1 MADQAAAANWQR
13 YEYGRTRGHRDYC
26 AQARRCERF
35 FLGGGEQWDEADL
48 AILKSQGR
56 PAYEFNEVMPSIN
69 AAVGYQI
76 HNRMDIS
83 FKPRGGNADQIQAE
97 IRSKIAM
104 QIADDNKLHWLETQ
118 VFGDGIIQQRG
129 YFDIR
134 MDFADNLQGDITVST
149 LDPLDVIPDPDAKS
163 YDPDDWADVTVTRW
177 LTHDDV
183 EQQFGK
189 DKRIEVENFK
199 ADDADFGDDGD
210 SEPRNKFGDVNSGA
224 AYDSQYSDAQVRRV
238 RVIDRQRWVY
248 TLTKVGVW
256 PETGDVRVIED
267 ESPEALAEM
276 QAKGVI
282 ITKRM
287 QKRIKW
293 TVSTY
298 DITLHDDWSPY
309 KHFTI
314 VPYFAYFR
322 RGKTRG
328 MIDNA
333 IGPQEALNKAVS
345 QFVHIINTS
354 ANSGW
359 VVEENSLTNMEVSDL
374 ETVGAKTGLVL
385 EHKQGSAAPQ
395 KIQPN
400 AVPTGVDRLIDRA
413 TNALKDATVPE
424 AMRGINSPEVSGIA
438 IQSKQFASQ
447 QQMATPLDNLAH
459 TRHLLAVRML
469 DLMHQF
475 YTAQRVF
482 RITETN
488 PMTGKPETKELAIN
502 EHDPVTGSYTNDM
515 TEGEYDVVISE
526 QPLAATFED
535 TQFQQ
540 ALELR
545 KAGVPVPDDVVI
557 RHSNLTDKADIL
569 SRMDGQKQADP
580 LAEAKAALIAAQ
592 TEKVKAEVGDVN
604 NAAIKKSIE
613 AMFSAMQAAEV
624 IATTPQTAPIADELM
639 AAGGYQHPTPGGV
652 DPNFPQPGVLSPVA
666 GGLPTGADSTTL
678 EPRPLTHPATPGVG
692 KQRGIETQRADSGM
706 PKIADG
712 VPGFANGGMIGEEEP
727 DEQDGL
733 TSTQRIGIQGLTQR
747 AEEGQIGN
755 SIKLPA
761 GLSPS
766 QQGSALIDMSRAA
779 PTGTDPDLLNGLRD
793 AASAVANPGYEDNG
807 AFGSAFKTFGG
818 GDDILRRF
826 ANGGMIGNT
835 YDTQLSPDD
844 EQQFQQWATQTSQKM
859 GRDVMMDTE
868 DYDLRGLY
876 KGQGGFGENGHAPDT
891 FKKPNHPTFS
901 DQSQYHGQNGMQ
913 GGAWDQVDGKDRFTP
928 GPTNLQNWKPD
939 QLRDYFNRAEPNV
952 ILNIQGYANGGQVG
966 RYMGGG
972 QIVGPGTGTSDSV
985 PAVVDGQEP
994 IKVSAGEFIV
1004 PADVVAAL
1012 GPDFFESLIMK
1023 FHTPTDG
1030 DSSAAG

>member
-1 MADQAAAANWQR
+1 MSDQEASRNWER

-69 AAVGYQI
+69 AAIGYQI
-76 HNRMDIS
+76 HNRMDIA
-83 FKPRGGNADQIQAE
+83 FKPRGGNADQLQAE

-163 YDPDDWADVTVTRW
+163 YDPDDWADVVVTRW
-177 LTHDDV
+177 LTYDDV

-189 DKRIEVENFK
+189 DKRTAVENFK
-199 ADDADFGDDGD
+199 ADDSDFGDDGD

-267 ESPEALAEM
+267 ESPEAIAEM

-309 KHFTI
+309 KHFTV

-359 VVEENSLTNMEVSDL
+359 VVEENSLTNMEVGDL
-374 ETVGAKTGLVL
+374 ETIGAKTGLVL

-447 QQMATPLDNLAH
+447 QQMATPLDNLSH

-469 DLMHQF
+469 DLMQQF

-502 EHDPVTGSYTNDM
+502 EFDPVSGAYTNDM

-580 LAEAKAALIAAQ
+580 LAEAKAALLAAQ
-592 TEKVKAEVGDVN
+592 TDKVRADIIDVN

-613 AMFSAMQAAEV
+613 TQFSAMQAAEV

-639 AAGGYQHPTPGGV
+639 MAAGYQRPTPGGV
-652 DPNFPQPGVLSPVA
+652 DPNFPTVATLGLQPVA
-666 GGLPTGADSTTL
+666 GGMPPGADSTTF
-678 EPRPLTHPATPGVG
+678 EPLPLTRPATPGVG

-712 VPGFANGGMIGEEEP
+712 VPGFANGGMIGE
-727 DEQDGL
+727 DEDPETGL
-733 TSTQRIGIQGLTQR
+733 TPSQSLGINSMVDR
-747 AEEGQIGN
+747 AESGDIGN
-755 SIKLPA
+755 SIRLPA

-779 PTGTDPDLLNGLRD
+779 PTGTSRSLLDALREK
-793 AASAVANPGYEDNG
+793 ASEVANPGYG
-807 AFGSAFKTFGG
+807 ADGGSA
-818 GDDILRRF
+818 R
-826 ANGGMIGNT
+826 IG
-835 YDTQLSPDD
+835 LS
-844 EQQFQQWATQTSQKM
+844 
-859 GRDVMMDTE
+859 
-868 DYDLRGLY
+868 GLY
-876 KGQGGFGENGHAPDT
+876 QQDPD
-891 FKKPNHPTFS
+891 
-901 DQSQYHGQNGMQ
+901 
-913 GGAWDQVDGKDRFTP
+913 
-928 GPTNLQNWKPD
+928 
-939 QLRDYFNRAEPNV
+939 
-952 ILNIQGYANGGQVG
+952 GYAN
-966 RYMGGG
+966 GG
-972 QIVGPGTGTSDSV
+972 QIVGPGTGTSDSI

-994 IKVSAGEFIV
+994 IKVSAGEFVI
-1004 PADVVAAL
+1004 PKDVVDAL
-1012 GPDFFESLIMK
+1012 GADFFDNLIQK
-1023 FHTPTDG
+1023 FHTPVQQDG
-1030 DSSAAG
+1030 EV